1 MLVFKVV
8 LHQTHIENDFW
19 FINKNSNLVEMF
31 FVCLNTFLTC
41 SLVKILE
48 MIVKVKLL
56 LKKPKKMTFDK
67 KWNLVRR
74 LINKYVDVGK
84 KCWGI

>member
-1 MLVFKVV
+1 
-8 LHQTHIENDFW
+8 
-19 FINKNSNLVEMF
+19 
-31 FVCLNTFLTC
+31 
-41 SLVKILE
+41 